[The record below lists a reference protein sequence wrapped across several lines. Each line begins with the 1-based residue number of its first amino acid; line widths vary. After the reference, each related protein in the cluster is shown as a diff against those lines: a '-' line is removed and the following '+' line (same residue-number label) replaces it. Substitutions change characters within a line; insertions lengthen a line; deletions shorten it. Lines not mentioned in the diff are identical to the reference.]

1 MLKKVDKYVQQRLI
15 EHAFR
20 RAGQHEN
27 GLCRQP
33 ADNHQSHAEHR
44 AECDNSVQ
52 RAVDL
57 LAVVLPDEQR
67 EHGIRPDRQSD
78 DQVDKNTDER
88 HTAADRRQR
97 RITRKPA
104 DNGHICRVEK
114 LLQNAAERQRQREKN
129 EFSGQTAVQHVH
141 FLVFCLCHET
151 GFSLHEG
158 YSIILSCGGQRR
170 NTRETDFIIVI
181 FHRKLYN
188 IFV

>member
-67 EHGIRPDRQSD
+67 EHGIWTDRQSD
-78 DQVDKNTDER
+78 DQVDKNTDEPY
-88 HTAADRRQR
+88 HPQTGRQR
-97 RITRKPA
+97 P
-104 DNGHICRVEK
+104 H
-114 LLQNAAERQRQREKN
+114 LL
-129 EFSGQTAVQHVH
+129 S
-141 FLVFCLCHET
+141 
-151 GFSLHEG
+151 
-158 YSIILSCGGQRR
+158 
-170 NTRETDFIIVI
+170 
-181 FHRKLYN
+181 
-188 IFV
+188 

>member
-1 MLKKVDKYVQQRLI
+1 MQ
-15 EHAFR
+15 
-20 RAGQHEN
+20 
-27 GLCRQP
+27 C
-33 ADNHQSHAEHR
+33 
-44 AECDNSVQ
+44 
-52 RAVDL
+52 AVDL

-181 FHRKLYN
+181 FPRKLYN

>member
-33 ADNHQSHAEHR
+33 ADNHQSHAERR

-57 LAVVLPDEQR
+57 LAVVLP
-67 EHGIRPDRQSD
+67 D

-104 DNGHICRVEK
+104 DNGHIC
-114 LLQNAAERQRQREKN
+114 
-129 EFSGQTAVQHVH
+129 
-141 FLVFCLCHET
+141 
-151 GFSLHEG
+151 
-158 YSIILSCGGQRR
+158 
-170 NTRETDFIIVI
+170 
-181 FHRKLYN
+181 
-188 IFV
+188 